1 MEINDGLE
9 NRVLT
14 FVRENLLSRTE
25 KVSTETTINHDI
37 GIVGLEAYD
46 FMNLFA
52 EEFNVDLTN
61 FDFDLYFD
69 PEPNGLLLPISLLIE
84 LYHLVFTRRRKEK
97 KSIPLK
103 IEDLIKSAKKGEW
116 VSRPPTSASE

>member
-97 KSIPLK
+97 KSL
-103 IEDLIKSAKKGEW
+103 DSF
-116 VSRPPTSASE
+116 RFT